1 MSATRNPTAG
11 PGRPRSLPRLPD
23 RSQETLPAAEPSL
36 VEPPTLFRPRMGQEV
51 AVPDPEQTCPH
62 CGSSRA
68 RWVYN
73 PLSRRGVRG
82 WVLCRGLTCCPAADP
97 LAHLDRPAPPA
108 ACTLSQRDLDR
119 EFVQGEIGGQ
129 TFLTF
134 DLRLQPRLAPVFRT
148 SAINPWES
156 ASTFRR
162 SSGSV
167 FDAGIREIRSAP
179 PPRDLSLTPL

>member
-1 MSATRNPTAG
+1 MRDDATLLSHRPADRRPAAPAG
-11 PGRPRSLPRLPD
+11 PGCALGL
-23 RSQETLPAAEPSL
+23 QPALAP
-36 VEPPTLFRPRMGQEV
+36 Q
-51 AVPDPEQTCPH
+51 
-62 CGSSRA
+62 RA
-68 RWVYN
+68 R
-73 PLSRRGVRG
+73 LG
-82 WVLCRGLTCCPAADP
+82 WVLCRGLACCPAADP
-97 LAHLDRPAPPA
+97 LAPLDRPAPA
-108 ACTLSQRDLDR
+108 AAFTLSQRDLDR